1 LSIYSNLVVMKNIF
15 FLLLLFTG
23 FLFSCSDSESLGVA
37 SKSADYGYETTEA
50 AVDET
55 ATIEAESS
63 TNATNSTN
71 STPINVTERK
81 IIKEGSISFETNNI
95 LEARKKIDKV
105 VKELGAY
112 VSADTEN
119 KYPEK
124 IQQNMTIRVPFAD
137 FDNLL
142 NKIVSGV
149 EHLDSKDINATD
161 VTEEFLDVQTR
172 IKTKKE
178 LEARYLQILTKAN
191 SVSDIMEVERQ
202 IAVLREEIESAEGRL
217 KFLENRT
224 SLSTLHITFYEYHES
239 EKGFGSEFSRG
250 FVNGWTNMVWF
261 LVGLVNIW
269 PFLILMAGFI
279 WFIINRINKRK
290 ISKAKL

>member
-1 LSIYSNLVVMKNIF
+1 MKNIV
-15 FLLLLFTG
+15 FLLFIFTG
-23 FLFSCSDSESLGVA
+23 LLFSCSDKDSNADFTA
-37 SKSADYGYETTEA
+37 SKSADYGYEKATEETTE

-55 ATIEAESS
+55 SVVEAEQS
-63 TNATNSTN
+63 TNATS
-71 STPINVTERK
+71 STPIKVTERK
-81 IIKEGSISFETNNI
+81 IIKEGSISFETDNI
-95 LEARKKIDKV
+95 TDARKKIDKV

-124 IQQNMTIRVPFAD
+124 IQQNMTIRVPIAD

-142 NKIVSGV
+142 NKIVSGA

-161 VTEEFLDVQTR
+161 VTEEFLDIQAR

-202 IAVLREEIESAEGRL
+202 IGVLREEIESAEGRL

-224 SLSTLHITFYEYHES
+224 SLSTLHVTFYEYHES

-269 PFLILMAGFI
+269 PFLIFMAGII

-290 ISKAKL
+290 ANKAKI